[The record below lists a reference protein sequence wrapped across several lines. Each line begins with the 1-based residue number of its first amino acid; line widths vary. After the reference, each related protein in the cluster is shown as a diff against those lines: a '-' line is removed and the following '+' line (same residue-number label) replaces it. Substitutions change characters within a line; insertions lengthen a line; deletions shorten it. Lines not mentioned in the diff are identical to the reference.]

1 MGKKIRM
8 RNIKGMIEGILKEK
22 SGDVK
27 TEICNQIN
35 SMPLQHRIRL
45 AWRIILKKLKTF

>member
-1 MGKKIRM
+1 MGKKVRM
-8 RNIKGMIEGILKEK
+8 RNIKGMIENILKEK

-27 TEICNQIN
+27 IEICKQIN
-35 SMPLQHRIRL
+35 SMPLRYRIRL